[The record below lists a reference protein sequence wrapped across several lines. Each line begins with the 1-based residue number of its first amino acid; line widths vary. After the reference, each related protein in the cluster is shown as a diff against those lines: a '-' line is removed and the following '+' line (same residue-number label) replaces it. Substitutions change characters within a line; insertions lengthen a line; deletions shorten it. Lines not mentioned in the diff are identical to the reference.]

1 MISKCF
7 DNFIKHCVISFQK
20 HYFVQ
25 HYSVRHLTNKHKTY
39 LVQKPRIL
47 QTFIDIDYLLN
58 YNELKLLQV
67 LDNFGTF
74 SPFSVLSFFF
84 FVLRNSFI
92 VSGVC
97 NTSLYPPLILN
108 TNLLLILS
116 PLFIRG
122 ELGTSNIDCG
132 DKISKK
138 PRLCAFSSRK

>member
-1 MISKCF
+1 M
-7 DNFIKHCVISFQK
+7 KHSVIRFQK

-67 LDNFGTF
+67 YDNFGTF

-84 FVLRNSFI
+84 LVLPNSFI

-108 TNLLLILS
+108 TNLLLILL

-122 ELGTSNIDCG
+122 ELGTRKIDCG

-138 PRLCAFSSRK
+138 PRLCAFSSGK